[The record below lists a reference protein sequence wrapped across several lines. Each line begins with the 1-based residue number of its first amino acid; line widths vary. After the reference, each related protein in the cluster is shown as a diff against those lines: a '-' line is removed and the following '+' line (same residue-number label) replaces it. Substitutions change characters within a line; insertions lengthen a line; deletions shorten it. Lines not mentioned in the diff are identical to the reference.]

1 MNLTFLML
9 ELRRIL
15 RDYATMFFIVVL
27 PAFFYIIFGASQDYS
42 SEDAGNGNVAMYIMI
57 SMAGYGAATATT
69 GIGGRAAVERLQGW
83 GRQLGLTP
91 LRDGGYVAMKTSLA
105 LLIGLV
111 PIILT
116 YALGL
121 ATGAEGDLQAWLL
134 SALALAG
141 GAVLWSLYGLCAGL
155 AFRSEAAV
163 GAASGVLVIFA
174 FLGNIFIPLSGTML
188 AVAKFTPLYGY
199 IALARYP
206 LTGGDTL
213 AGTNGE
219 LVHEALWIPIVNV
232 GVWTMIFALT
242 ATWLVRRGRGRQ

>member
-1 MNLTFLML
+1 MNLTFLAL
-9 ELRRIL
+9 EVRRIL
-15 RDYATMFFIVVL
+15 RDYASMFFIAVL
-27 PAFFYIIFGASQDYS
+27 PAFFYIIFGAAQDYS
-42 SEDAGNGNVAMYIMI
+42 KESAGNGNVAMYIMV

-91 LRDGGYVAMKTSLA
+91 LRDSAYVGMKTLLA

-111 PIILT
+111 PIVLT
-116 YALGL
+116 YALGVF
-121 ATGAEGDLQAWLL
+121 TGAEGDLRVWLL
-134 SALALAG
+134 SALALAA

-163 GAASGVLVIFA
+163 GAASGVLVILA

-188 AVAKFTPLYGY
+188 TIAKFTPLYGY

-206 LTGGDTL
+206 LTEGYTLDGTGG
-213 AGTNGE
+213 E
-219 LVHEALWIPIVNV
+219 MIHEALWIPVVNV
-232 GVWTMIFALT
+232 GVWSTIFALA
-242 ATWLVRRGRGRQ
+242 ATWLVRRGRARQ

>member
-1 MNLTFLML
+1 MSITFLML

-27 PAFFYIIFGASQDYS
+27 PAFFYIVFGAAQSYS
-42 SEDAGNGNVAMYIMI
+42 SDDAGNGNVAMYMMI

-91 LRDGGYVAMKTSLA
+91 LRDGGYVAMKASLA
-105 LLIGLV
+105 LLVGLV

-121 ATGAEGDLQAWLL
+121 ATGAEGTLQAWLL

-141 GAVLWSLYGLCAGL
+141 GAALWSLYGLCAGL

-174 FLGNIFIPLSGTML
+174 FLGNIFIPLSGAML
-188 AVAKFTPLYGY
+188 AVARFTPLYGY

-206 LTGGDTL
+206 LTSGDTL
-213 AGTNGE
+213 TGTDGD
-219 LVHEALWIPIVNV
+219 LVHEALWVPIVNV
-232 GVWTMIFALT
+232 TVWTMIFAMT
-242 ATWLVRRGRGRQ
+242 ATWLVQRGRGRQ